1 MNAIRIDNGVR
12 EYPITDENNNVLTT
26 VSLNPTDMNFA
37 ESVLNA
43 LENIGTMYTEYQDE
57 AERISKMENE
67 KEAGVKM
74 FELGR
79 SADSKIRAELNGLF
93 EKDICTP
100 ILGKMSC
107 LTRADGF
114 PVWANIIFGF
124 VDLIDEK
131 IVEEKKKENP
141 RIEKYTKK
149 YSRRR

>member
-12 EYPITDENNNVLTT
+12 EYPITDENDNVLTT

-57 AERISKMENE
+57 AERVSKMEDE

>member
-1 MNAIRIDNGVR
+1 MNSIRIDNGVR
-12 EYPITDENNNVLTT
+12 EYPITDENDNVLTT

-43 LENIGTMYTEYQDE
+43 LENIGTMYTEYHDE

-107 LTRADGF
+107 LARSDGA

-124 VDLIDEK
+124 VDLIDKK

-141 RIEKYTKK
+141 RIEKYIKK
-149 YSRRR
+149 YSRKR

>member
-57 AERISKMENE
+57 AERVSKMENE

-124 VDLIDEK
+124 VDLIDDK

>member
-12 EYPITDENNNVLTT
+12 EYPITDENDNVLTT

-57 AERISKMENE
+57 AERASKMENE

-114 PVWANIIFGF
+114 PVWANIIFSF

>member
-12 EYPITDENNNVLTT
+12 EYPITDEKDNVLTT

-124 VDLIDEK
+124 VDLIDDK

>member
-12 EYPITDENNNVLTT
+12 EYPITDENDNVLTT

>member
-1 MNAIRIDNGVR
+1 MNVIRIDNGVR